1 MNEKKKEEN
10 MLQIISGKFY
20 QNKEIYNNPTQMFL
34 YSNANIENEFEI
46 VGIKIKQVDNIDN
59 IYKYSINFDN
69 KIEQQSGNFSIV
81 NAWSDVVLFQVKN
94 VLTFYFDSFWDE
106 EEYVVKKM
114 CKERIKKGS
123 RVEYVP
129 ANYVRSILDKERK
142 VDEKRILEEKE
153 NVSNLIALSREDYV
167 TVITCIKTYCASVRL
182 LETDP
187 NLAYSMLVFALESL
201 SQSYDKY
208 EPKWDDYDENIKGKL
223 EKKFKMM
230 DETLAEEIKNIL
242 LKNAHLKL
250 SKRFLHFIL
259 NYLNDDFYFTKDI
272 SNKIQRDDV
281 ERALKNAYNIRSR
294 YAHALK
300 LIIDQS
306 AVDNISKVSD
316 YFRNNREPYL
326 TYSGLLRVMKYV
338 VVEFVG
344 QKEKVER
351 ESIDWQKGLP
361 GIIDVK
367 FGPEFWM
374 SKMNHQN
381 VKGHQQD
388 YKDI

>member
-1 MNEKKKEEN
+1 

-20 QNKEIYNNPTQMFL
+20 QNKEIHNNPTQMFL

-69 KIEQQSGNFSIV
+69 KIEQQSENFSIV

-123 RVEYVP
+123 RMEYVP

-167 TVITCIKTYCASVRL
+167 TVITCIKTYYASVRL

-208 EPKWDDYDENIKGKL
+208 EPKWEDYDENIKGKL

-230 DETLAEEIKNIL
+230 DETLAEEIKNVL

-259 NYLNDDFYFTKDI
+259 NYLNDDFYFAKDI

-338 VVEFVG
+338 VIEFVG
-344 QKEKVER
+344 QKEKVKR
-351 ESIDWQKGLP
+351 EDFYWILLDFRL
-361 GIIDVK
+361 
-367 FGPEFWM
+367 EL
-374 SKMNHQN
+374 
-381 VKGHQQD
+381 
-388 YKDI
+388 